1 VNKNLIKNTVL
12 IVIPLLIIGAG
23 VSLVNIGV
31 ITTEPPKTDSGIIN
45 TTLIIDY
52 GSNHIDSYNIKIANA
67 TVFSVLMQASREYNF
82 TVGAKYY
89 DQYQSHYVYSID
101 SVTDGENN
109 KFWQYYLN
117 GNYGTVGADLQPV
130 KNNDYIEWKFQEPKI

>member
-1 VNKNLIKNTVL
+1 MNKNLIKSIIL
-12 IVIPLLIIGAG
+12 IVIPLSIIGAG
-23 VSLVNIGV
+23 VSLLNIGV
-31 ITTEPPKTDSGIIN
+31 ITTEPPKTDSSIIN
-45 TTLIIDY
+45 ITLIIDY
-52 GSNHIDSYNIKIANA
+52 GNNHIDSYNIKIANA
-67 TVFSVLMQASREYNF
+67 TVFSVLMEASKEYNF

-89 DQYQSHYVYSID
+89 DQYQSHYVYSIN
-101 SVTDGENN
+101 SVTEGDN